1 MKYKSVYPITC
12 AEMDAQYRLTVD
24 GVMTFHEDAV
34 AKYLTTLNLDMN
46 GHTNN
51 RRYVAM
57 ALSCFDQE
65 FQSSHRP
72 DTLNI
77 RFIKESR
84 LGDTLTVASYPIEEL
99 DSASGVAA
107 FLGQITNAAGDEICR
122 VISHWTPKEPAHDMV
137 ASNPVRDA

>member
-65 FQSSHRP
+65 FQSSHQ
-72 DTLNI
+72 
-77 RFIKESR
+77 S
-84 LGDTLTVASYPIEEL
+84 L
-99 DSASGVAA
+99 D
-107 FLGQITNAAGDEICR
+107 
-122 VISHWTPKEPAHDMV
+122 P
-137 ASNPVRDA
+137 